1 MSDPKMQPVEE
12 QVLFEKDGHIAT
24 ITFNRPRARN
34 SLTIAGTARYSA
46 LLDQVRNDPDI
57 HVLVL
62 KGAGELAFC
71 AGHDLKENAD
81 LPDVTD
87 INERRAETKEE
98 VELYLKLW
106 TLPQPVISSVSGYCV
121 GMGICF
127 ALTSDYVIAADNA
140 KFGQLEASLGYAPE
154 YAICPWKMS
163 ANRAKE
169 LSLFS
174 ELKSAEEMYTYNV
187 VNKVVP
193 LANIEE
199 ETYAVAKRLSEMNFN
214 TVKMIKYQYNKTYE
228 MMGFNNAIKFCEE
241 VYNMHRQ
248 TMAEEMAEFNALAR
262 EYGFAAAVK
271 MREEKT
277 GVKYRQ

>member
-1 MSDPKMQPVEE
+1 MSDKKLQPVED
-12 QVLFEKDGHIAT
+12 QVLFEKNGHIAT
-24 ITFNRPRARN
+24 ITFNRPHARN
-34 SLTIAGTARYSA
+34 ALTIAGTARYSA
-46 LLDQVRNDPDI
+46 LLDQVRDDPDI

-62 KGAGELAFC
+62 KGAGDLAFC

-87 INERRAETKEE
+87 INERRAETNEE
-98 VELYLKLW
+98 IELFLKLW
-106 TLPQPVISSVSGYCV
+106 KLPQPVIASVSGYCV

-127 ALTSDYVIAADNA
+127 ALTADYVIAADNA

-154 YAICPWKMS
+154 YAIAPWKMS

-169 LSLFS
+169 LSFFS
-174 ELKSAEEMYTYNV
+174 ELKTAEEMYAWNV

-193 LANIEE
+193 LAEIEE
-199 ETYAVAKRLSEMNFN
+199 ATNAVAKRLSEMNYN
-214 TVKMIKYQYNKTYE
+214 TMKMIKYQYNKTYE
-228 MMGFNNAIKFCEE
+228 MTGFYNAIQFCQE

-248 TMAEEMAEFNALAR
+248 TMADEMAEFNALAR
-262 EYGFAAAVK
+262 EYGFSAAVK

>member
-1 MSDPKMQPVEE
+1 MSEKKVQPVEE
-12 QVLFEKDGHIAT
+12 QVLFEKNGHIAT
-24 ITFNRPRARN
+24 ITFNRPHARN
-34 SLTIAGTARYSA
+34 ALTIAGTERYSK
-46 LLDQVRNDPDI
+46 LLDQVRDDPDI

-62 KGAGELAFC
+62 KGAGDLAFC
-71 AGHDLKENAD
+71 AGHDLKENAE

-87 INERRAETKEE
+87 INERRAETNEE
-98 VELYLKLW
+98 IELYLKLW
-106 TLPQPVISSVSGYCV
+106 KLPQPVVCSVSGYCV

-127 ALTSDYVIAADNA
+127 ALTSDYIIAADNA
-140 KFGQLEASLGYAPE
+140 KFGELEASLGYAPE
-154 YAICPWKMS
+154 YAINPWVMS
-163 ANRAKE
+163 ATRAKE
-169 LSLFS
+169 LSFFS
-174 ELKSAEEMYTYNV
+174 ELKTAEEMYHYNV

-193 LANIEE
+193 LAELEE
-199 ETYAVAKRLSEMNFN
+199 ATNAVAKRLSEMNYN

-228 MMGFNNAIKFCEE
+228 MMGFNNAIQFCQE